1 MQSDLIDRQETLPM
15 FLIPLT
21 RIAFVK
27 QPNQQRVGILIDW
40 VVKSEETEANWQ
52 RQGSEFSLSMIMSRS
67 GDSSVKR
74 LGNGRT
80 CR

>member
-1 MQSDLIDRQETLPM
+1 M